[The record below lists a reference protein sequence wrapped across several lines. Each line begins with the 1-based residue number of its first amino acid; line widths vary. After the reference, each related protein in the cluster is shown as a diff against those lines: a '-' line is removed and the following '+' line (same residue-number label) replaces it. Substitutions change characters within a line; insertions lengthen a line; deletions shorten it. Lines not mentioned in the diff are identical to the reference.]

1 MNKKQIFTLTA
12 RPNAFFKRV
21 CGSGLRRSKNS

>member
-12 RPNAFFKRV
+12 RPNAFKRV